1 MTLIVDFTRLKT
13 SWTKYDIVQVMDVI
27 SSEEKID
34 RYKKK
39 KIKIDEPIL
48 RSFLGIKSL
57 SDPTPSY
64 WIDIQNYPDEKR
76 LFALLSVIFTHG
88 KIVKWFAEEFS
99 KGEMKGVFLMEPD
112 KPHTN
117 IRSALVEA
125 AAAKP
130 EYRRSKEVPYDFSPI
145 LKQGSIGKLFKQ
157 VLEERIG
164 RIAKKKVNEEEF
176 YQICFANNFHTAL
189 SLTDGNFRLWLE
201 GRSLI
206 DDDLRDTFLITSTEF
221 IKQLKQFVHEELVRH
236 NLDFI
241 YNLEYKKGFYLVQK
255 SKFGSLVGIFTGIEF
270 ATFYLEQL
278 SQAAK
283 EFDYDD
289 ISNAKPEIP
298 IVESDVLT
306 ILQSKFSLDVKKLL
320 EDNLFKQ
327 INDYLISNYISKI
340 DSVRVKNFY
349 SIKELNLENLCSTN
363 EIYLLGE
370 NGDGKTLV
378 LMAIFLAFNQF
389 YVTEKTEQEKTGK
402 IKDLIQDNKDLILL
416 GTDKAGEIYG
426 KRKFWLNQFFAY
438 GAHRGRYNTDSAD
451 RYGFM
456 SLFDGNQ
463 ELTHPVSWL
472 KDQKLAELQGKK
484 RLTEPEIFQ
493 NEDKPLVKLT
503 VSSIQEMLHNVLEKN
518 VSVEFEGI
526 EVYFFEKGSKLK
538 FDQLSEGYKSVIIF
552 VCDLIFRL
560 VQNQPAVDSTQDLQ
574 AIVLVDEIDLHLHPK
589 WQFNIVK
596 KLRILFPN
604 IQFIFS
610 THSPAI
616 IQGASDDAVIYRVYR
631 NEKDGE
637 TRLSNAY
644 FRKNLD
650 HLMINSLVTSPLFG
664 MESARMNVKDNNS
677 DTSDSYLLH
686 KINNK
691 ISEELAKRK
700 KGGIEFISEV
710 EIDNLIND
718 VFNEDLGDDD

>member
-1 MTLIVDFTRLKT
+1 
-13 SWTKYDIVQVMDVI
+13 
-27 SSEEKID
+27 
-34 RYKKK
+34 
-39 KIKIDEPIL
+39 
-48 RSFLGIKSL
+48 
-57 SDPTPSY
+57 
-64 WIDIQNYPDEKR
+64 
-76 LFALLSVIFTHG
+76 
-88 KIVKWFAEEFS
+88 
-99 KGEMKGVFLMEPD
+99 
-112 KPHTN
+112 
-117 IRSALVEA
+117 
-125 AAAKP
+125 
-130 EYRRSKEVPYDFSPI
+130 
-145 LKQGSIGKLFKQ
+145 
-157 VLEERIG
+157 
-164 RIAKKKVNEEEF
+164 
-176 YQICFANNFHTAL
+176 
-189 SLTDGNFRLWLE
+189 
-201 GRSLI
+201 
-206 DDDLRDTFLITSTEF
+206 
-221 IKQLKQFVHEELVRH
+221 
-236 NLDFI
+236 
-241 YNLEYKKGFYLVQK
+241 
-255 SKFGSLVGIFTGIEF
+255 
-270 ATFYLEQL
+270 
-278 SQAAK
+278 
-283 EFDYDD
+283 
-289 ISNAKPEIP
+289 
-298 IVESDVLT
+298 
-306 ILQSKFSLDVKKLL
+306 
-320 EDNLFKQ
+320 
-327 INDYLISNYISKI
+327 
-340 DSVRVKNFY
+340 
-349 SIKELNLENLCSTN
+349 
-363 EIYLLGE
+363 
-370 NGDGKTLV
+370 
-378 LMAIFLAFNQF
+378 
-389 YVTEKTEQEKTGK
+389 
-402 IKDLIQDNKDLILL
+402 
-416 GTDKAGEIYG
+416 
-426 KRKFWLNQFFAY
+426 
-438 GAHRGRYNTDSAD
+438 
-451 RYGFM
+451 
-456 SLFDGNQ
+456 
-463 ELTHPVSWL
+463 
-472 KDQKLAELQGKK
+472 
-484 RLTEPEIFQ
+484 
-493 NEDKPLVKLT
+493 
-503 VSSIQEMLHNVLEKN
+503 MLHNVLEKN